1 LIDLNALDLIHV
13 HLVRLPPDETVL
25 VDDPT
30 VSDRDFSDP
39 PVEPLLDQENDR
51 GESEGVR
58 SKPPNSR
65 EEPRFAEPL
74 GDHC

>member
-1 LIDLNALDLIHV
+1 MIDLNVLDLIHV

-39 PVEPLLDQENDR
+39 PVEPLLNQENDR
-51 GESEGVR
+51 GESEGVAANR
-58 SKPPNSR
+58 QILGRN
-65 EEPRFAEPL
+65 RFSPSQ
-74 GDHC
+74 